1 MKVVRS
7 IRFLF
12 WIIVWA
18 IEVGVILG
26 GVLTRHAAST
36 LAVSGA
42 AAIALASMTESLS

>member
-1 MKVVRS
+1 MKVVCS

-18 IEVGVILG
+18 VVIGVILG
-26 GVLTRHAAST
+26 GVLTRHAASK

-42 AAIALASMTESLS
+42 AVIALASMTESLS